1 MKADAKVVVPL
12 LKTARGQLDGLLR
25 MVEDNR
31 YCMDISNQL
40 LATISILNKVNREVL
55 KAHLQ
60 NCVKEAV
67 LEGKEEEKIDE
78 ILLLLDKISK

>member
-1 MKADAKVVVPL
+1 MKADAKLVVPL

-25 MVEDNR
+25 MVENDR

-55 KAHLQ
+55 KGHLH
-60 NCVKEAV
+60 NCVKEAM
-67 LEGKEEEKIDE
+67 LEGTEEKKIDE
-78 ILLLLDKISK
+78 ILTLLDKMSK